1 MTEGKREKKENQINL
16 NLMCVIVCLFKVPT
30 SGVHL
35 SSVKIARVSS
45 QSVSE
50 ILRKEKTFLAFVLK
64 KQPSVASQR
73 GQVSCLYVN
82 APLPTPHRHIQV

>member
-1 MTEGKREKKENQINL
+1 MTECVGIKREKKENQINL

-45 QSVSE
+45 QSVS
-50 ILRKEKTFLAFVLK
+50 
-64 KQPSVASQR
+64 Q
-73 GQVSCLYVN
+73 
-82 APLPTPHRHIQV
+82 